1 MLENL
6 KPIITDS
13 VSDVFIQRFEE
24 LIISGKLSI
33 GQKLPSERDL
43 ALQLGISRPMVHAG
57 LVELEA
63 KGLVKIKPRSG
74 AVVSD
79 YRREGSLPLL
89 ESLLRYSS
97 GTFGPEILESLLS
110 MRRLFEA
117 ETASL
122 AAINRTDKNLEE
134 LESLIDEESGISV
147 SDIDNIVRLD
157 FSFHLLIAI
166 SSGNL
171 IYPLLMNSFKDLY
184 TNLTREFFRDKA
196 VAGFVFT
203 MHRELFE
210 AVKKCDRE
218 VAVNVMAR
226 IINHGE
232 EHLKN
237 NPVREIKKK
246 KKKKGES

>member
-6 KPIITDS
+6 KPIIADS
-13 VSDVFIQRFEE
+13 VSDVFIRRFEE

-97 GTFGPEILESLLS
+97 GIFGPEILDSLLS
-110 MRRLFEA
+110 MRRLFES

-122 AAINRTDKNLEE
+122 AAINRTDKNLKE
-134 LESLIDEESGISV
+134 LESLIEEESGTLP
-147 SDIDNIVRLD
+147 SDTDSIVKLD
-157 FSFHLLIAI
+157 FTFHLLIAI
-166 SSGNL
+166 SSGNF

-196 VAGFVFT
+196 VAEFVFS

-210 AVKKCDRE
+210 AVKKRDRE
-218 VAVNVMAR
+218 LAVNVMAR
-226 IINHGE
+226 IIDHGE
-232 EHLKN
+232 EHLRENLALENKKN
-237 NPVREIKKK
+237 KKR
-246 KKKKGES
+246 GVEL

>member
-97 GTFGPEILESLLS
+97 GTFGPEILDSLLS
-110 MRRLFEA
+110 MRRLFES

-122 AAINRTDKNLEE
+122 AAINRTDKNLRE
-134 LESLIDEESGISV
+134 LESLLDEESVTPV
-147 SDIDNIVRLD
+147 SDIDNIVKLD

-166 SSGNL
+166 FSGNL

-184 TNLTREFFRDKA
+184 TNITREFFRDKT
-196 VAGFVFT
+196 VAGFVFA
-203 MHRELFE
+203 MHRELYE
-210 AVKKCDRE
+210 AVKKRDRDE
-218 VAVNVMAR
+218 AVNVMAR
-226 IINHGE
+226 IIDHGE
-232 EHLKN
+232 EHLRKN
-237 NPVREIKKK
+237 PALEVKRQKR
-246 KKKKGES
+246 KKGEL

>member
-13 VSDVFIQRFEE
+13 VSDIFIQRFEE

-97 GTFGPEILESLLS
+97 GTFGPEILDSLLS
-110 MRRLFEA
+110 MRRLFET

-122 AAINRTDKNLEE
+122 AAINRTDKNLRE
-134 LESLIDEESGISV
+134 LESLIDEESGIPV
-147 SDIDNIVRLD
+147 SDIDNIVKLD

-184 TNLTREFFRDKA
+184 TNLTGEFFRDKV
-196 VAGFVFT
+196 VAEFVFT

-210 AVKKCDRE
+210 AVKKRDRE
-218 VAVNVMAR
+218 LAVNVMAR
-226 IINHGE
+226 IIDHGE
-232 EHLKN
+232 EHLKK

-246 KKKKGES
+246 KKREGEL